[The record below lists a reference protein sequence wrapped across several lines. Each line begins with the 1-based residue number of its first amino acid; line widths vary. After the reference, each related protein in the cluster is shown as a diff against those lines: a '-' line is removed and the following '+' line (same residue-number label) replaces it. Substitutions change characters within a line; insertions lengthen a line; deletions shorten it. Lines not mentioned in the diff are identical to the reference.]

1 MAYEYFYPGTPYSLE
16 PEYGEL
22 FTGYR
27 IPAGE
32 LGGTTSIQTANQIK
46 EVSNLLNQGIKNVEV
61 STINPE
67 VFDMIPK
74 NQLKEINRLS
84 KLTGS
89 ETSLHAPVVEPSGFT
104 QRGWS
109 EIERQGAEKRF
120 EEVIERGHEL
130 SPNGNIPVTFH
141 SSAMLPETETRVK
154 EEGKEKV
161 KSVLF
166 VDSRTGEIG
175 EIKETEKFF
184 PEKEEIKE
192 FNPEEEIKKKNQ
204 EAWIRSVNDLGIHA
218 ARGEDVV
225 SNALEIFKK
234 SEISEDALKI
244 YASENRDKAMEIF
257 SEDQKDII
265 VPIFKQLDRGNIFL
279 RDSYNMMRE
288 LYNRTYKDAS
298 EKDKEK
304 LDLYANEIKNN
315 IKEGIEKNPEKM
327 EKFAEIIEK
336 GVKVLGDLD
345 SPNLYEPLNDFLIE
359 KNSETFGNVAFESY
373 KKFGDKTPIISIE
386 NPPEGTAL
394 SRAEDLKN
402 LIEASR
408 KNFADKLMKEKSLS
422 KSEANAVAE
431 KLIGATWDTS
441 HIAMLRKKPGFGEKE
456 LIEEAEKIAPFVK
469 HVHLNDN
476 LGGSHTDL
484 PPGMGSVPMKEILKR
499 FEKAG
504 FKGKK
509 VFEGGNFF
517 QQFQTSPHPYVLEG
531 AGSPVY
537 AMTQAPY
544 WNQMA
549 STYGNYFS
557 FPSAYL
563 PEQHFGSF
571 FGGGFSNLPQEL
583 GGQMPGSGQQSKMTG
598 TPMS

>member
-359 KNSETFGNVAFESY
+359 KNSET
-373 KKFGDKTPIISIE
+373 
-386 NPPEGTAL
+386 
-394 SRAEDLKN
+394 
-402 LIEASR
+402 
-408 KNFADKLMKEKSLS
+408 
-422 KSEANAVAE
+422 
-431 KLIGATWDTS
+431 
-441 HIAMLRKKPGFGEKE
+441 
-456 LIEEAEKIAPFVK
+456 
-469 HVHLNDN
+469 
-476 LGGSHTDL
+476 
-484 PPGMGSVPMKEILKR
+484 
-499 FEKAG
+499 
-504 FKGKK
+504 
-509 VFEGGNFF
+509 
-517 QQFQTSPHPYVLEG
+517 
-531 AGSPVY
+531 
-537 AMTQAPY
+537 
-544 WNQMA
+544 
-549 STYGNYFS
+549 
-557 FPSAYL
+557 
-563 PEQHFGSF
+563 
-571 FGGGFSNLPQEL
+571 
-583 GGQMPGSGQQSKMTG
+583 
-598 TPMS
+598 